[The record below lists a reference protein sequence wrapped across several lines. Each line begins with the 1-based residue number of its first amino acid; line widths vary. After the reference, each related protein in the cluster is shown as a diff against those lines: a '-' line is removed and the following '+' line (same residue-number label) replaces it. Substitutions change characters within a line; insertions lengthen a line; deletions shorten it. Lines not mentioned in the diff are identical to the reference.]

1 MLRAAVFS
9 LLLIFCFLSVA
20 CDQSDPAGD
29 APSAQDSSAGPVG
42 ENDQDTAAMADQD
55 CSITMGWD
63 PWEPY
68 QYMDI
73 GGEVR
78 GLDIELVTA
87 IVKRSGCTV
96 SFVERDWAT
105 LLGMLRD
112 GSIDLLTGATKT
124 DARDKFAYFSDPY
137 RDETFVL
144 YVRSEDL
151 SKYQDKS
158 LQELLSDAF
167 RVGVTLSYVYGDEI
181 TALEDSPQFEM
192 QFRGV
197 PIGEMNYSNLL
208 NFEIDGFLE
217 DPFVAAA
224 VLRKKG
230 LLSEIEA
237 HPIRYNTGEVHL
249 MLSRAS
255 IDAAL
260 IPIINKNLETIKK
273 DGTYSRIMARYGN

>member
-1 MLRAAVFS
+1 MLRATEFS
-9 LLLIFCFLSVA
+9 ILLIFSFISAGCG
-20 CDQSDPAGD
+20 QGDPAGD
-29 APSAQDSSAGPVG
+29 ARSAQNAAVDAQHPAASDS
-42 ENDQDTAAMADQD
+42 D

-68 QYMDI
+68 QYLDI
-73 GGEVR
+73 GGEIR
-78 GLDIELVTA
+78 GLDIELVSA
-87 IVKRSGCTV
+87 IAENSDCKV
-96 SFVERDWAT
+96 SFIERDWAT

-112 GSIDLLTGATKT
+112 GSVDLLTGASITA
-124 DARDKFAYFSDPY
+124 AREEFAYFSDPY

-144 YVRSEDL
+144 YVRAEEL
-151 SKYQDKS
+151 SQYQDKS
-158 LQELLSDAF
+158 LSDLLDEAF
-167 RVGVTLSYVYGDEI
+167 RVGVTNSYVYGDEI
-181 TALEDSPQFEM
+181 TALEDNPKYLE

-230 LLSEIEA
+230 LLSEIDA
-237 HPIRYNTGEVHL
+237 HPTRYRTGQVHL

-255 IDAAL
+255 ADEAL
-260 IPIINKNLETIKK
+260 VEKINASLAIIKN